1 MSKEETA
8 YDVYNEGVVT
18 PNNTVNVPSVG
29 AVNVYT
35 EGNPVTAKAQA
46 YKDWTAKYG
55 VDAEKQ
61 RQQMMGEV
69 QKIYDRSI
77 AGYGVTGELLR
88 QNGLNNSGI
97 AGIYQMQAEQ
107 NRRQGTASAEAI
119 YADTERKNRVGYGQ
133 YLDSAQGSL
142 ASTASEYAADT
153 GEQMK
158 FDELVKIATT
168 IYNVD
173 EFTARE
179 MAQKALDL
187 SASTAQRANQQIQG
201 DLISSATNTALN
213 MIGSGYNIT
222 SDLLMKQH
230 NGLTREQA
238 DAILKD
244 AYASLEME
252 YDPTTGTTGGV
263 SASLETAYNDL
274 LARGWGRDDIIAELK
289 KTYSEEQ
296 INALINQ
303 NAEQDNAISSGISA
317 VYDAIGGEGGDFTSA
332 LIALEEIDPNL
343 SGNLAQFKDD
353 PTKAMDAMYDYAVN
367 YANATGNTAVQNE
380 AGNAYVKTALAEFAK
395 EFDEKTFHRFIKE
408 VANGKRSDGSEE
420 AVKAQLQMIRDNIRV
435 TDVHK
440 IDQYDEN
447 EHGVY
452 EGGFDGVSI
461 TLNVFGKEMTV
472 RADYYT
478 KGTDTIKQSLWNDR
492 QKSQAQYVQA
502 AIDAYGDNARMGD
515 TFTVSDSKGD
525 HLLIKGEGK
534 DEWYW
539 LDAKGDITQDDDDII
554 DENWEDF
561 VYLLANTKRNT
572 EREALVDN
580 FKKYENSAKNIYER
594 MTKKGNSGNIT
605 IGNATFTPK
614 W

>member
-1 MSKEETA
+1 MSNTLKKEETA

-88 QNGLNNSGI
+88 QNGLTNSGI

-119 YADTERKNRVGYGQ
+119 YADTERQNRVGYGQ

-179 MAQKALDL
+179 MARKALDL

-230 NGLTREQA
+230 SGLTREQA

-252 YDPTTGTTGGV
+252 YDPTTGTTGGNFTKIEDDFNALRTTIDKDGNPV
-263 SASLETAYNDL
+263 LNDKISRDQALNGLASK
-274 LARGWGRDDIIAELK
+274 G
-289 KTYSEEQ
+289 YSEEDIAAFKAELERRDGEARTAINNV
-296 INALINQ
+296 INA
-303 NAEQDNAISSGISA
+303 ASGDQD
-317 VYDAIGGEGGDFTSA
+317 DFIQA
-332 LIALEEIDPNL
+332 LMDLQTYDPNL
-343 SGNLAQFKDD
+343 YAIVAKDADDENTVIKNLF
-353 PTKAMDAMYDYAVN
+353 DYAK
-367 YANATGNTAVQNE
+367 ANMPEIINE
-380 AGNAYVKTALAEFAK
+380 VGKAKVMDQVAYFMEYEKDAEKKTIYDFIVDVAE
-395 EFDEKTFHRFIKE
+395 
-408 VANGKRSDGSEE
+408 GKWSDGATE
-420 AVKAQLQMIRDNIRV
+420 AIDDQLKMIREKLTISEVRNVIS
-435 TDVHK
+435 K
-440 IDQYDEN
+440 DEN
-447 EHGVY
+447 GNDYYKDEDYGNY
-452 EGGFDGVSI
+452 DDGYQGVSI
-461 TLNVFGKEMTV
+461 SFNFMGKDMTV
-472 RADYYT
+472 RADAYDFGSTPESWQKYADNASPNAKT
-478 KGTDTIKQSLWNDR
+478 GDTVTIWDEKGRHLMIRGKN
-492 QKSQAQYVQA
+492 K
-502 AIDAYGDNARMGD
+502 YGDD
-515 TFTVSDSKGD
+515 K
-525 HLLIKGEGK
+525 
-534 DEWYW
+534 WYW
-539 LDAKGDITQDDDDII
+539 LDAEGDITQGDDSMN
-554 DENWEDF
+554 DEDWEKMIELMWGSSPT
-561 VYLLANTKRNT
+561 VYLRG
-572 EREALVDN
+572 
-580 FKKYENSAKNIYER
+580 AKVGGKSVY
-594 MTKKGNSGNIT
+594 GD
-605 IGNATFTPK
+605 
-614 W
+614 